1 MTEEPQL
8 IDKSFVNWV
17 IAVMMA
23 NNKDHNQMIWN
34 LRERNPNLAAY
45 AEESAKKIKSCMVDY
60 YAKTFQ
66 GDIVEY
72 CLSQDNP
79 KKAAEEFFKTIKTI
93 QGTSN
98 IQVSVFKQIKNK
110 LR

>member
-1 MTEEPQL
+1 MKEEPQL
-8 IDKSFVNWV
+8 IEKSFVNRV

-23 NNKDHNQMIWN
+23 NGKDHNQMIQN
-34 LRERNPNLAAY
+34 LTTTNPNLAKY
-45 AEESAKKIKSCMVDY
+45 AGEESKKIKSCMVDY

-79 KKAAEEFFKTIKTI
+79 KKAAEEFFKAIKTTP
-93 QGTSN
+93 GTSN